1 MIFYIILAIF
11 IIGNIIFA
19 ISALIEEWCDMSV
32 SKFLLILLI
41 TPLSLLSYIVYWT
54 IMVAADIVNTV
65 ERR

>member
-11 IIGNIIFA
+11 IIGNLIFA
-19 ISALIEEWCDMSV
+19 ISALIEEWYDMSV

-54 IMVAADIVNTV
+54 IMVAADIINTV